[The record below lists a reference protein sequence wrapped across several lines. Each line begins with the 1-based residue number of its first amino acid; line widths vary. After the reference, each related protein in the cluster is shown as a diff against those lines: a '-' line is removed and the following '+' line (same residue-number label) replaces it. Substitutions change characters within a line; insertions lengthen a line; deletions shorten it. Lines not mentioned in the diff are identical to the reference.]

1 MVETTGKSRAEAVA
15 RALEKLGIREQ
26 DANVTVL
33 EERRARFL
41 GLFGGPEVR
50 VRVAK
55 RSERNAGGHSGD
67 ASDAE
72 RVREVVTGIL
82 KAMQIDAQVRIDGG
96 GANTRRVIVETDGSD
111 GLLIGRH
118 GQTLAALE
126 HIANRILTHGRDNRP
141 IVSVDVAGYRGR
153 TQTEDAERLESRR
166 RGAPSRGRSTRRARA
181 TARG

>member
-15 RALEKLGIREQ
+15 RALAKLGIREQ
-26 DANVTVL
+26 DASVTVL

-55 RSERNAGGHSGD
+55 RTDRSGD
-67 ASDAE
+67 GPSGEASDAE
-72 RVREVVTGIL
+72 RVREVVAGIL
-82 KAMQIDAQVRIDGG
+82 KTMQIDAQVRIDGG
-96 GANTRRVIVETDGSD
+96 ANHRRVVVETEGSD

-126 HIANRILTHGRDNRP
+126 HIANRILTRGRDNRP
-141 IVSVDVAGYRGR
+141 IVSVDIAGYRGR
-153 TQTEDAERLESRR
+153 AQAEDSERLESRGR
-166 RGAPSRGRSTRRARA
+166 RPPSRGRSTRRARA
-181 TARG
+181 TAGG